1 MTMMLLVVGL
11 VAAAAIVVGAIKLQN
26 TALRSA
32 ALMAALTVF
41 LIFFAFSS
49 IRYVGEDAVGVVIRN
64 FGSDLPQGTIIATRG
79 EKGPQASVLGP
90 GWHFWLWPGIFDVET
105 SPIVEIK
112 NDEVGLLTTTDGQA
126 LPEGVA
132 FATEWNAPQFRDMLD
147 AEIFLTTGKGFKGP
161 QAAVLK
167 PGKYRINPK
176 LYRVEKV
183 AVTNIEKATVGVVKS
198 NVGDKV
204 TEGERTLVKEGQRG
218 IWNAPLMPD
227 KVYLNTKAY
236 EVTVISTRERIL
248 RYTKGHAEGEE
259 TEIMVRTSDGFTF
272 PVDVRIKYSVLPED
286 APRVVSKVGDDQEG
300 LRDVL
305 NSAVRAIFRNN
316 AEGVKALDYVQ
327 QRSHQEQQSLV
338 MLQEEMR
345 KIGVTV
351 SQVAI
356 GDVGD
361 EATLGALLKTQT
373 DREIAL
379 QEQETYREQ
388 QRAAEQKKELTR
400 TEQEAEEERRLAT
413 ASYEVQIAEQEK
425 ERRIIE
431 ANAEAEAIKIKAGAQ
446 ADAYRLVAEQIGQ
459 GNAALVELLKI
470 VGERGINITPRV
482 MVIGGNGAA
491 GSAGMSSAETT
502 ALIGTMLDSMI
513 DKTEEETPRRISD
526 AGGPD

>member
-1 MTMMLLVVGL
+1 MTMILLIVGFVAAGVIVAGAFRLQHAALRGGALFLALVVF
-11 VAAAAIVVGAIKLQN
+11 
-26 TALRSA
+26 
-32 ALMAALTVF
+32 LT
-41 LIFFAFSS
+41 FFAFSS

-64 FGSDLPQGTIIATRG
+64 FGSDLPQGSIIATRG

-105 SPIVEIK
+105 SPIVEIA
-112 NDEVGLLTTTDGQA
+112 NGEVGLITASDGQA

-132 FATEWNAPQFRDMLD
+132 FAEEWSADRFRDMLD
-147 AEIFLTTGKGFKGP
+147 AEYFLTTGKGFKGP
-161 QAAVLK
+161 QAAVLR

-183 AVTNIEKATVGVVKS
+183 AVTNIEKATVGVIKS

-204 TEGERTLVKEGQRG
+204 TEGDRTLVREGQRG
-218 IWNAPLMPD
+218 IWNVPLMPD

-248 RYTKGHAEGEE
+248 RYTKGHAAGEE

-286 APRVVSKVGDDQEG
+286 APLVVSKVGDDQEG

-327 QRSHQEQQSLV
+327 QRSHQEQQSLA
-338 MLQEEMR
+338 MLKEEMR

-361 EATLGALLKTQT
+361 EQSLGTLLKTQM

-413 ASYEVQIAEQEK
+413 ASYQVQIAEQEK
-425 ERRIIE
+425 ERKIIE
-431 ANAEAEAIKIKAGAQ
+431 ANAEAEAIKIKAAAQ
-446 ADAYRLVAEQIGQ
+446 ADAFRLVAEQIGQ

-470 VGERGINITPRV
+470 VGESGINITPRV
-482 MVIGGNGAA
+482 MVIGGNGGNGVSGAA
-491 GSAGMSSAETT
+491 PSAETT

-513 DKTEEETPRRISD
+513 DKERD
-526 AGGPD
+526 